1 MRRHGCQPILKYP
14 HTDRVLGTDL
24 AEKMNKAR
32 KDGDLMKRW
41 PEIYKAAGG
50 KTFEANIVGKKTLMT
65 MDSKN
70 IQTITA
76 TQLDKFRVEPTRGRM
91 SNGWWG
97 KGVFF
102 SDDPH
107 WSIGRK
113 TIKPIFLRSQ
123 IGDLSGFGKHVSRM
137 IELIPHDGSTVD
149 LQNLVLD
156 MVSAEQL
163 THFLAADV
171 IMLIS
176 LANTQQFMDSSNE
189 WLFGYSSETLDN
201 GPRSV
206 EARQLLAALNVVRV
220 SAVAGLSSGPI
231 AIIKKFFLGDKKLE
245 AAKREIDSQI
255 DKYISHALER
265 REKASAFPDKLSNP
279 SSSFI
284 FIDQLVNQSQDRKFI
299 RDQLMSVWI
308 GSQDTSGLGA
318 SSIMFFLARYPEV
331 WTKLRSEVL
340 EHLGI
345 DRAITFEELKSI
357 KYLQWVMNEG

>member
-1 MRRHGCQPILKYP
+1 
-14 HTDRVLGTDL
+14 
-24 AEKMNKAR
+24 
-32 KDGDLMKRW
+32 
-41 PEIYKAAGG
+41 
-50 KTFEANIVGKKTLMT
+50 
-65 MDSKN
+65 
-70 IQTITA
+70 
-76 TQLDKFRVEPTRGRM
+76 
-91 SNGWWG
+91 
-97 KGVFF
+97 
-102 SDDPH
+102 
-107 WSIGRK
+107 
-113 TIKPIFLRSQ
+113 
-123 IGDLSGFGKHVSRM
+123 
-137 IELIPHDGSTVD
+137 
-149 LQNLVLD
+149 
-156 MVSAEQL
+156 
-163 THFLAADV
+163 
-171 IMLIS
+171 MLIS